1 MKYLNGTRS
10 LKKVEI
16 FKIDWSRF
24 YSLLR
29 IRPVSLHTIKGM
41 SIAITGPTLLELK
54 NLVNTDMAHIA
65 FIYTARS
72 AGCAF
77 GNIAAIALIL
87 ATFQLDHH
95 FSSTTLVPNNVG
107 LVGTTVTGVIFD
119 ALTRTQMVLTI
130 FNFSTALTMLSIPWS
145 RSMEVLTV
153 LMTINGVSL
162 GILETGSNVC
172 CLSLWGKDSGP
183 YFQALHCIFGL
194 GALIAPLIAAPFLGD
209 YESDF
214 LEYDFNNSSNVF
226 ANTTT
231 QNSTHYFTNE
241 GFEIISGIP
250 RVTYA
255 FTIIGVF
262 ALLVTTLFFIVCII
276 TPKDSQGQR
285 ADETSNGKRM

>member
-1 MKYLNGTRS
+1 MYQIKTSLINPAGITTKRKY
-10 LKKVEI
+10 
-16 FKIDWSRF
+16 
-24 YSLLR
+24 
-29 IRPVSLHTIKGM
+29 
-41 SIAITGPTLLELK
+41 
-54 NLVNTDMAHIA
+54 
-65 FIYTARS
+65 RS

-77 GNIAAIALIL
+77 GNIA
-87 ATFQLDHH
+87 
-95 FSSTTLVPNNVG
+95 G
-107 LVGTTVTGVIFD
+107 GVIFD
-119 ALTRTQMVLTI
+119 ALTRTQMVLTV
-130 FNFSTALTMLSIPWS
+130 FNLSTALTMLSIPWS

-153 LMTINGVSL
+153 LMTINGISL

-214 LEYDFNNSSNVF
+214 LKFDKHIEFDFNNSSTIF

-231 QNSTHYFTNE
+231 QNSTHYFPNE
-241 GFEIISGIP
+241 GFEIISEIP

-285 ADETSNGKRM
+285 TDETSTGKKNVIFILLIVF